1 MNIVELPAREEP
13 EQWLIHVYFDDGDRL
28 YTHIVEALE
37 LENGLLTLLIN
48 EDTQHMICYRNWDFY
63 ELEAHVVTD

>member
-48 EDTQHMICYRNWDFY
+48 EDTQHMIC
-63 ELEAHVVTD
+63 